1 MASLDQTF
9 IRAFQPPAAG
19 PTASAGDSRRRM
31 TLSEAM
37 SEKSV
42 NAASEI
48 PNEKETVLRDNSSM
62 PTGGG
67 HGFRALLQVDNLGWP
82 KVCTKVHPTAKAQL
96 DQLTAGMLDNQGAKR
111 TVVGMAGCHLGA
123 GCTTLL
129 LTIARRMAR
138 HGTNLV
144 VMDADLESPKLAS
157 RLGLLPEAG
166 WEAVADGRLPIEE
179 VMIESVEDHLTLLPL
194 CDARPLVDAAKGGGS
209 AVVGMN
215 AAMETLRRHYDVVL
229 IDLGTPGPTR
239 DAVVNWIGD
248 WMDAVVLVHDV
259 RIGDRTAAAQARR
272 QFAGLGI
279 TVAGLV
285 ENFAPL
291 EEASPRRAAA

>member
-1 MASLDQTF
+1 MASLDQKF
-9 IRAFQPPAAG
+9 IKAFQPRAEA
-19 PTASAGDSRRRM
+19 PTASGQDSRRRM

-37 SEKSV
+37 STTSV
-42 NAASEI
+42 DAASEVST
-48 PNEKETVLRDNSSM
+48 EKETVLRDQNSM

-82 KVCTKVHPTAKAQL
+82 KVCTNVHPAAKPQL
-96 DQLTAGMLDNQGAKR
+96 DQLAAGMLDSQGAKR
-111 TVVGMAGCHLGA
+111 TVVGMAGSDVGV

-129 LTIARRMAR
+129 MTIARRMAR

-144 VMDADLESPKLAS
+144 MMDADLQSPKLAA

-166 WEAVADGRLPIEE
+166 WETVAGGKLPVEE
-179 VMIESVEDHLTLLPL
+179 VLIESVEDHLTLLPL
-194 CDARPLVDAAKGGGS
+194 CNAQPLIDAARGDRS

-229 IDLGTPGPTR
+229 VDLGTPGPTR
-239 DAVVNWIGD
+239 DTVAHWIGD
-248 WMDAVVLVHDV
+248 WMDAVVLVYDV
-259 RIGDRTAAAQARR
+259 RTGDRTAVAQAKR
-272 QFAGLGI
+272 QFASLGI

-291 EEASPRRAAA
+291 EEASPHRAAA